1 MVIRRHEL
9 IEHDENGIEVI
20 TIESSSE
27 DELQTDQVENISN
40 WLK

>member
-1 MVIRRHEL
+1 MVIRRREL

-27 DELQTDQVENISN
+27 DELPTEQVENIN
-40 WLK
+40 NCLK